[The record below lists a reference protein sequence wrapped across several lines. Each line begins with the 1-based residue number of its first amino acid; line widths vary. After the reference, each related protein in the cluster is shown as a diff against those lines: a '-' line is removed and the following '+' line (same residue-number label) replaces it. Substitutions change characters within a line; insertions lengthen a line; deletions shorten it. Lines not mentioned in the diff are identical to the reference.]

1 MNKELINKIRL
12 DAGIARLNDSYDY
25 AVVSLNREGK
35 VIDPLEGL
43 EIFAELIVKEC
54 VNTIKSNWD
63 NIDESIDLYKVL
75 TQDIYIAAVRD
86 ECCAEIKK
94 HFGVEEE

>member
-1 MNKELINKIRL
+1 MNKVVRKLYEDSKESYVTSRGVDVEYVN
-12 DAGIARLNDSYDY
+12 LNT
-25 AVVSLNREGK
+25 
-35 VIDPLEGL
+35 
-43 EIFAELIVKEC
+43 FAELIVKEC

>member
-54 VNTIKSNWD
+54 LEVMRNNYYSDPHHVIEAEEHIK
-63 NIDESIDLYKVL
+63 
-75 TQDIYIAAVRD
+75 T
-86 ECCAEIKK
+86 
-94 HFGVEEE
+94 HFGVTDGEV